1 MKKICVVIT
10 FIQSTMKVFIAL
22 LFFLFFSFEAKSQKD
37 SSALHLQLVQAKSLR
52 YTNPAQAQAQLEQV
66 AESAKQN
73 NVFKVELEACKQLA
87 LICLNNGKYGNARE
101 YLLRGIAIAEANGIL
116 NEKADFIYL
125 NANIYHS
132 QGDISK
138 AVENYLEALRFYEA
152 NNQVVGKLNVYVS
165 LGDLYNRQNNFS
177 RAIEYNLKALK
188 LFEQKDDKFRQLNIY
203 EQIGAIY
210 ARQNQYAKA
219 DEYYKKAL
227 KLYRDINNQAGESA
241 TLINLANLQILQGK
255 SGLAIVS
262 YQSAY
267 SIAKP
272 LNIVPLEVRSLLGL
286 ANAHAKSKD
295 YELANMEYRKAIT
308 LAKKAG
314 MKIELDEAYE
324 GLAEL
329 YKSLKDNGT
338 SKTFRSLSAEIK
350 DSLFN
355 DSILK
360 QTSDLQL
367 LYEAEKKQAQ
377 IDLLG
382 KEDKLKELDLK
393 QAKQDKNFFIT
404 LSVLLVIL
412 ILVFV
417 YFITQNKIINRKLNI
432 GLHDLKLKNIEI
444 EKQKEQLT
452 QLNQVKDRFFSII
465 SHDLRNNLTTMK
477 LYFDL
482 VSNPEYKAE
491 SQSKLGKE
499 VAGSVQNTIDL
510 LENLLVWAA
519 GQIKGV
525 QAEPKRISLYKLA
538 EENCQML
545 MSMAVQKNITLQNDT
560 DEDACIMADA
570 NMVNLILRNLLS
582 NALKFTNDGGNVS
595 ILSQEEGDFHQII
608 VIDNGVGIN
617 AEKVETLF
625 TQHNNVSTQ
634 GTGNEKGTG
643 LGLMLCKEF
652 VEKNGGQIWVE
663 SEEGKGSSFYFTFPK
678 A

>member
-1 MKKICVVIT
+1 MKKIGVNHT
-10 FIQSTMKVFIAL
+10 SFSLATKVLTA
-22 LFFLFFSFEAKSQKD
+22 LFFLFFFRSFSIAQTD
-37 SSALHLQLVQAKSLR
+37 TSALNAQLVQAKSLL
-52 YTNPAQAQAQLEQV
+52 YTNPTQAQLQLV
-66 AESAKQN
+66 QLAESAKQN
-73 NVFKVELEACKQLA
+73 NVAKVELDVCRQLA
-87 LICLNNGKYGNARE
+87 IIFINNGKYANARE
-101 YLLRGIAIAEANGIL
+101 YIIRGIALAEANAKG
-116 NEKADFIYL
+116 NEKADLIYF
-125 NANIYHS
+125 NATIYHA

-138 AVENYLEALRFYEA
+138 AVENYLEALRFFET
-152 NNQVVGKLNVYVS
+152 NNQALGKLNVFVA
-165 LGDLYNRQNNFS
+165 LADIYNRQNNFS

-203 EQIGAIY
+203 EQVGAIY
-210 ARQNQYAKA
+210 ARQLQFEKA

-227 KLYRDINNQAGESA
+227 RIYRDINNQAGESA
-241 TLINLANLQILQGK
+241 TLINLASLQVLQGK
-255 SGLAIVS
+255 PDLAIKN

-267 SIAKP
+267 GIAHP
-272 LNIVPLEVRSLLGL
+272 LNIVPLEIRSLIGL
-286 ANAHAKSKD
+286 ATSHLKSKD
-295 YELANMEYRKAIT
+295 YEQANIEFRKAIV

-324 GLAEL
+324 GLAEV
-329 YKSLKDNGT
+329 YKSLKDPGT
-338 SKTFRSLSAEIK
+338 SKTFRSLSSEIK

-360 QTSDLQL
+360 KTSDLQL
-367 LYEAEKKQAQ
+367 LYETEKKQAQ
-377 IDLLG
+377 IEIMG

-393 QAKQDKNFFIT
+393 QTRQDKNFLIT
-404 LSVLLVIL
+404 LSVLLI
-412 ILVFV
+412 ILVVVFV
-417 YFITQNKIINRKLNI
+417 FFISQNKIINRKLNI
-432 GLHDLKLKNIEI
+432 GLHDLKIKNIEI
-444 EKQKEQLT
+444 EIQKEQLT

-482 VSNPEYKAE
+482 VSNPDYRAE

-525 QAEPKRISLYKLA
+525 QAEPKRISLHKLGQ
-538 EENCQML
+538 ENCQML
-545 MSMAVQKNITLQNDT
+545 MSMAVQKSIILQNET
-560 DEDACIMADA
+560 DEDAFIMADL
-570 NMVNLILRNLLS
+570 NMVNLILRNLIS
-582 NALKFTNDGGNVS
+582 NALKFTNEGGNVS

-608 VIDNGVGIN
+608 VIDNGMGIS

-663 SEEGKGSSFYFTFPK
+663 SEEGKGSSFYFTFLK
-678 A
+678 G